1 MLSRSQSGRFP
12 SMNRPTCASG
22 GASGYPAA
30 THPSAA
36 RRHVD
41 PRRPVQGE
49 QHGGCG
55 SNLINRLLYGHNWYS
70 RRFAMPPIL
79 ASKPTPLPLRLRD
92 CPHADLGITRI
103 SSVNSY
109 NDVDLL
115 HSAYNRHFLSNPAW
129 RRSSSCSR
137 PAGDGEIKRRLELQ
151 RVFIS
156 AALISDAK
164 EWTSS
169 TLETLTV
176 GSREGGHRA
185 KMPISSVNCSIVRP
199 AFRLP
204 SSGNWDCTAE
214 TTRLGL
220 PSERKRP
227 KRQRLV
233 RRHSHYLS
241 WPHGPRLRW
250 RRRLLPLQ
258 GLRNWSWPRA
268 WSKRAL
274 GGC

>member
-12 SMNRPTCASG
+12 STNRPACASG

-79 ASKPTPLPLRLRD
+79 ASKPTPMPLRLCHYAYATTPMPLRLRD

-137 PAGDGEIKRRLELQ
+137 PAGDG
-151 RVFIS
+151 
-156 AALISDAK
+156 
-164 EWTSS
+164 
-169 TLETLTV
+169 
-176 GSREGGHRA
+176 
-185 KMPISSVNCSIVRP
+185 
-199 AFRLP
+199 
-204 SSGNWDCTAE
+204 
-214 TTRLGL
+214 
-220 PSERKRP
+220 
-227 KRQRLV
+227 
-233 RRHSHYLS
+233 
-241 WPHGPRLRW
+241 
-250 RRRLLPLQ
+250 
-258 GLRNWSWPRA
+258 
-268 WSKRAL
+268 
-274 GGC
+274 